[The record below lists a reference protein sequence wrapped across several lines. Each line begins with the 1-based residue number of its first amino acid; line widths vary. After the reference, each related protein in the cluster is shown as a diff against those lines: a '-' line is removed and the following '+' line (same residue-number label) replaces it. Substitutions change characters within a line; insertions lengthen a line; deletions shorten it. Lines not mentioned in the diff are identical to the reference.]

1 MPAKMKSSLIPALLV
16 AVLSL
21 VACKPATEKAYEQSF
36 ALRAARDIDSAGNT
50 EFALYYITRAQQ
62 EPVAAAEA
70 ANFRRRID
78 ERKLRTNDC
87 LEAKKTDLVINQYP
101 RIRHKH
107 LFQMGVCF
115 EEAGVPVR
123 ALKFYEMA
131 ENANSKQPQLYIRR
145 ALLRYRLGNNSGAA
159 ADLERAVS
167 LNREYPP
174 ALLNLVLFRIAVQ
187 EAEKAKIHLEA
198 IEALKPGYAE
208 IARDALQ
215 HHKEIGEY
223 MKRQHGQ

>member
-1 MPAKMKSSLIPALLV
+1 MRYTGLLTLLLFV
-16 AVLSL
+16 T
-21 VACKPATEKAYEQSF
+21 ACKPATEKAYEQSF

-87 LEAKKTDLVINQYP
+87 LEAKKTDLAINQYP

-115 EEAGVPVR
+115 EEAGDPVR

-174 ALLNLVLFRIAVQ
+174 ALLNLVLYRIAAN
-187 EAEKAKIHLEA
+187 EATAAKSLLAELKS
-198 IEALKPGYAE
+198 LKPGYAE
-208 IARDALQ
+208 IAEDALAHQ
-215 HHKEIGEY
+215 QEIVDFFKRHHG
-223 MKRQHGQ
+223 R

>member
-1 MPAKMKSSLIPALLV
+1 MPEKMKSSLIPALLV
-16 AVLSL
+16 AVLLL

-62 EPVAAAEA
+62 EPVATAEA

-87 LEAKKTDLVINQYP
+87 LEAKKTDLAINQYP

-115 EEAGVPVR
+115 EEAGDPVR

-131 ENANSKQPQLYIRR
+131 ESASSQQPQLYVRR
-145 ALLRYRLGNNSGAA
+145 ALLRYRTGNSSGAA
-159 ADLERAVS
+159 ADLERAVA

-174 ALLNLVLFRIAVQ
+174 ALLNLVLYRIAVN
-187 EAEKAKIHLEA
+187 EAPAAKSLLAELKS
-198 IEALKPGYAE
+198 LKPGYAE
-208 IARDALQ
+208 ISEDALAHQ
-215 HHKEIGEY
+215 QEIVDFFKRHHG
-223 MKRQHGQ
+223 R

>member
-1 MPAKMKSSLIPALLV
+1 MVKRINATSLSALLM
-16 AVLSL
+16 ALQLL
-21 VACKPATEKAYEQSF
+21 VACKPATEKAYEQNF

-87 LEAKKTDLVINQYP
+87 LEAKKTDLAINQYP

-115 EEAGVPVR
+115 EEAGDPVR

-131 ENANSKQPQLYIRR
+131 ENASSQQPQLYVRR
-145 ALLRYRLGNNSGAA
+145 ALLRYRTGNSSGAA
-159 ADLERAVS
+159 ADLERAVA

-187 EAEKAKIHLEA
+187 ETEKARMHLEA
-198 IEALKPGYAE
+198 LEALKPGYAE

-215 HHKEIGEY
+215 HTREIGEY
-223 MKRQHGQ
+223 MKRHHGR